1 VQLASARTTFG
12 RRSRAFLENKGE
24 KMVRALFALAVL
36 CMATNAMAQM
46 VVGDDEK
53 VTTMRHNP
61 SYDNLYRPGNAIW
74 RQRMLRMG
82 MVPSINDVNADL
94 NSTMDLGTSETSMM
108 VSEPLMINGTKDTL
122 SMPSDQQRDMEE
134 AIKED
139 SMTKPAAKADKE
151 GFEAR
156 IPEPNRN
163 IVVYQINPHGKDV
176 QLAARGQIIIKAWDR
191 PSAVATRR

>member
-1 VQLASARTTFG
+1 
-12 RRSRAFLENKGE
+12 
-24 KMVRALFALAVL
+24 MVRALFAVAIL

-53 VTTMRHNP
+53 VMVMKHNP

-82 MVPSINDVNADL
+82 MVPSINDSNADL
-94 NSTMDLGTSETSMM
+94 NTTMDMGTSETSMM
-108 VSEPLMINGTKDTL
+108 VSEPLMINGTKDTM
-122 SMPSDQQRDMEE
+122 SMPSDQQRDMEDL
-134 AIKED
+134 IKEE
-139 SMTKPAAKADKE
+139 STGKPAAKANKE

-163 IVVYQINPHGKDV
+163 IVVYQINPRGQDV

-191 PSAVATRR
+191 TTAVATRR

>member
-1 VQLASARTTFG
+1 
-12 RRSRAFLENKGE
+12 
-24 KMVRALFALAVL
+24 MVRALFALAIL
-36 CMATNAMAQM
+36 CVASNAMAQM

-53 VTTMRHNP
+53 VVTMKHNP

-94 NSTMDLGTSETSMM
+94 NTTMDMGTSETSMM

-134 AIKED
+134 LIKEE
-139 SMTKPAAKADKE
+139 SMSKPAAKADKE

-156 IPEPNRN
+156 RNEPNRN
-163 IVVYQINPHGKDV
+163 IVVQQINPRGKDV
-176 QLAARGQIIIKAWDR
+176 QLASRGQIIIKAYDR
-191 PSAVATRR
+191 PAAVAARR

>member
-1 VQLASARTTFG
+1 
-12 RRSRAFLENKGE
+12 
-24 KMVRALFALAVL
+24 MVRALFAVAVL
-36 CMATNAMAQM
+36 CMASNAMAQM
-46 VVGDDEK
+46 VMGDDEK
-53 VTTMRHNP
+53 VMVMKHNP

-82 MVPSINDVNADL
+82 MVPSINDNNADL
-94 NSTMDLGTSETSMM
+94 NTTMDMGTSETSMM
-108 VSEPLMINGTKDTL
+108 VSDPLMINGTKDTM

-134 AIKED
+134 LIKEE

-156 IPEPNRN
+156 RNEPNRN
-163 IVVYQINPHGKDV
+163 IVVQQINPRGRDV
-176 QLAARGQIIIKAWDR
+176 QLASRGQIIIKPYDR

>member
-1 VQLASARTTFG
+1 
-12 RRSRAFLENKGE
+12 
-24 KMVRALFALAVL
+24 MVRALFAVAIL

-53 VTTMRHNP
+53 VMVMKHNP

-94 NSTMDLGTSETSMM
+94 NTTMDLGTSETSMM

-122 SMPSDQQRDMEE
+122 SMPSDQQRDMEDL
-134 AIKED
+134 IKEE
-139 SMTKPAAKADKE
+139 SMAKPAAKVDKE

-156 IPEPNRN
+156 IPAPNRN
-163 IVVYQINPHGKDV
+163 IVVQQINPRGKDE
-176 QLAARGQIIIKAWDR
+176 QLASRGQIIIKPYDR
-191 PSAVATRR
+191 PAAVATRR